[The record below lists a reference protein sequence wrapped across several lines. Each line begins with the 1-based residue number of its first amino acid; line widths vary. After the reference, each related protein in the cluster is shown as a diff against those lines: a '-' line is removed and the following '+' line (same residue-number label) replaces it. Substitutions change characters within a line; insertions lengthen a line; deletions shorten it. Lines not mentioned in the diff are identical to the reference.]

1 MNLRIL
7 SLDHNYFWRHLHSR
21 ALPTLAPSFGSHGL
35 QGQSKAPTPYLC
47 DWKVK
52 GKLELGL
59 SHSCLFISQGSS
71 SHTHRNVPK
80 PFPPLWSTHTSLFQ
94 PLIPALS
101 RLLSHSP
108 PQEAGSPTHWP
119 LQHLPSCLSSP
130 PALKPG
136 SSPPRASASSSLTQP
151 AAGRES
157 PACLCP
163 QPPIYMLV
171 QTLTAL
177 VWSRSQPHRHQLEMH
192 QK

>member
-1 MNLRIL
+1 MNLRIQ

-21 ALPTLAPSFGSHGL
+21 AVPTPAPSFGSHGL

-47 DWKVK
+47 DWKAR

-59 SHSCLFISQGSS
+59 SRSCLFVSQGSS

-80 PFPPLWSTHTSLFQ
+80 PFPNPFGQ
-94 PLIPALS
+94 PTPASSSPFIPALS
-101 RLLSHSP
+101 HPLPHSP

-119 LQHLPSCLSSP
+119 LQHLPSCLSFP

-136 SSPPRASASSSLTQP
+136 SSPHRGSASSFLTQL

-163 QPPIYMLV
+163 QPPYMLV

-177 VWSRSQPHRHQLEMH
+177 VWSRSQLHRHQLEMH